1 MTKQSEVSQRTNNK
15 WNWKKWL
22 NGVIVIPEDTTDLIK
37 YATALI
43 VALLAKYGYNELG
56 EFELLIIGAV
66 VKSVVDRVHYWW
78 KYE

>member
-1 MTKQSEVSQRTNNK
+1 MKKNN

-37 YATALI
+37 YGTAFT
-43 VALLAKYGYNELG
+43 VALLAKYGYYELG
-56 EFELLIIGAV
+56 EFELLIIGGV
-66 VKSVVDRVHYWW
+66 VKAIVDRIHYML

>member
-1 MTKQSEVSQRTNNK
+1 MTKQSEVSQRTNTQ

-37 YATALI
+37 YGTALV
-43 VALLAKYGYNELG
+43 VALLAKYGYGEIG
-56 EFELLIIGAV
+56 EFEMLLIGGI
-66 VKSVVDRVHYWW
+66 VKAGIDRLHYWL